1 MGTDPESILFT
12 SEPSGKISYPLAYLF
27 HKEKE
32 REREREREKNLR
44 LWSGSTDSKTHEY
57 QIVITHT
64 KEIT

>member
-32 REREREREKNLR
+32 RERERDQNLR